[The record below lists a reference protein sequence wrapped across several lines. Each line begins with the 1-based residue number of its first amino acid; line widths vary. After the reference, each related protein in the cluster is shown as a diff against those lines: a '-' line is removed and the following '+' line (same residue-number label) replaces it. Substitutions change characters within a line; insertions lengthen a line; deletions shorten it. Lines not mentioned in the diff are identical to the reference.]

1 MERLHLAILAAGVI
15 IGGGIAVTGQVFM
28 GLSIFIV
35 LATIAMSLHIMNDT
49 KNLPDIGCQLAE
61 DAKSIVIRNTGNAPA
76 EQIHVALVP
85 MNIEF
90 DLRTLGVEEEYVY
103 QLPSMIEEVKAVVT
117 YKNSEDKKFGR
128 SYKLSSLSEGDPL
141 QPMFPL
147 FSWK

>member
-128 SYKLSSLSEGDPL
+128 SYKLSSLGEGDPL